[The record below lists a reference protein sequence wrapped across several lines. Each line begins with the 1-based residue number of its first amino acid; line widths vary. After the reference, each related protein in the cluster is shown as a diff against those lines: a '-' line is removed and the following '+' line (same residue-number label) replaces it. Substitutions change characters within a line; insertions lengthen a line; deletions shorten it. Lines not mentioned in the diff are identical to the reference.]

1 MAESG
6 VKVAVDP
13 DLDRRFMAA
22 ALRLG
27 RRNLGRTYP
36 NPAVGALVV
45 RFDGGEPRVVGRGW
59 TGVGGRPHA
68 EAFALAMAGGEA
80 RGATVYVT
88 LEPCAHQGR
97 GEPCSHMLVE
107 AGVKRV
113 VSATADP
120 DPRTAGQGH
129 AILTGGGVEVQ
140 TGVLEREAK
149 VAHAGHLS
157 RIACRRPAVT
167 LKLGISADGMI
178 GKAAGDRMMIT
189 GKAAFDR
196 VQALRAESDAVMIGV
211 GTALVD
217 DPRLTVRHPGLEDRS
232 PIRVILD
239 TNARLPIASK
249 LVQSAGEKP
258 LWLIVSPG
266 APAEKRNALAAA
278 GVEIIEV
285 GTGSGG
291 LAIADALTALSERG
305 ITRVLA
311 EGGAKVA
318 ASLVSNDLAQE
329 VILIRAP
336 VIVGPDGIRALAGLA
351 LSAVDR
357 SPRYRLAEDSM
368 IGEDHFRRYLRA

>member
-1 MAESG
+1 MAEMSG
-6 VKVAVDP
+6 GTVVDP
-13 DLDRRFMAA
+13 ELDRRFMAA
-22 ALRLG
+22 AFRLG

-45 RFDGGEPRVVGRGW
+45 RFDDGQPRVVGRGW

-68 EAFALAMAGGEA
+68 EVFALAMAGSEA
-80 RGATVYVT
+80 KGATVYVT

-97 GEPCSHMLVE
+97 GEPCAHALIG
-107 AGVKRV
+107 AGVRRV
-113 VSATADP
+113 VTTMVDP

-129 AILTGGGVEVQ
+129 ELLAKAGIEVS

-149 VAHAGHLS
+149 IAHAGHLS
-157 RIACRRPAVT
+157 RITNQRPLVT

-178 GKAAGDRMMIT
+178 GKATGDRMMIT

-196 VQALRAESDAVMIGV
+196 VQAMRAESDAVMIGV

-217 DPRLTVRHPGLEDRS
+217 DPRLTVRQPGLEDRS
-232 PIRVILD
+232 PIRVVLD
-239 TNARLPIASK
+239 TNAKLPLNSK
-249 LVQSAGEKP
+249 LAQSAGEKP
-258 LWLIVSPG
+258 VWLVVSPS
-266 APAEKRNALAAA
+266 APAERRNALAGA

-291 LAIADALTALSERG
+291 VAIADALTALAERG

-311 EGGAKVA
+311 EGGAKIA

-336 VIVGPDGIRALAGLA
+336 VVVGLDGVRALAGLA
-351 LSAVDR
+351 LSAVER
-357 SPRYRLAEDSM
+357 SPRYRLVDDAM
-368 IGEDHFRRYLRA
+368 VGEDHFRRYLRA